1 MSNRYDASALEVLS
15 GLDPVRKRPGMY
27 TDTRNPN
34 HLAHEVVDN
43 SVDEAL
49 AGHANHIEVR
59 LEADGSLT
67 VKDNGRGLPTDMHA
81 ETGLSGVE
89 LIFTRLHAGAKFSDR
104 HYRFAGGLHGVGVS
118 VVNALSQWLNVSTVR
133 AGKRWAM
140 AFAGGE
146 VSEPLKQAGKAPRNE
161 TGTQV
166 QFCIDPKY
174 FTSPAFDLP
183 ALKTLLRAKALLCPG
198 LTIQFEHAAD
208 AAENETWAYG
218 DGLSGYLT
226 STLAGDA
233 ELIPETPIVGK
244 FEQTQGRAEWAVAWF
259 AEPGRQRCESY
270 VNLVPT
276 ARGGSHVGALRQ
288 GLVDAVRAFCSVRDL
303 LPRGLKLAPEDV
315 WQSAAC
321 VLSLGIPEPRFSG
334 QTKERLDAPE
344 LMQWLPAAVSDALSL
359 WMHRHVDVA
368 ERIAQLAI
376 ANAHGR
382 LRANRAVARKRV
394 ASGPAL
400 PGKLADCLSQDLEAT
415 ELFLVEGD
423 SAGGSAKQARDRQ
436 FQAILPLR
444 GKILNT
450 WEVASSEVLASRE
463 VHDVAVALGVDPGA
477 ADLSG
482 LRYGRVCLLADADSD
497 GAHIAALLCAL
508 FTRHFPTLVEAG
520 RIHAVMPPLYRV
532 DCAKQVFYALND
544 AERDG
549 IIAKLQKGNGK
560 GGKAAINVQRF
571 KGLGEMNPAQLRE
584 TSMNPATRRLVQL
597 QMSDR
602 PATCATLDRLLA
614 KKRAAERKAWL
625 TEHGDRAAL
634 A

>member
-1 MSNRYDASALEVLS
+1 
-15 GLDPVRKRPGMY
+15 MY

-49 AGHANHIEVR
+49 GGHATRIEVR

-67 VKDNGRGLPTDMHA
+67 VGDNGRGLPTDIHPQ
-81 ETGLSGVE
+81 TGLSGVE

-104 HYRFAGGLHGVGVS
+104 HYRYAGGLHGVGVS
-118 VVNALSQWLNVSTVR
+118 VVNALSARLSVSTTR
-133 AGKRWAM
+133 AGKCWAM

-146 VSEPLKQAGKAPRNE
+146 VSEPLKQTGTAKKGE

-166 QFCIDPKY
+166 QFAVDPQY
-174 FTSPAFDLP
+174 FTSPEFDLP

-198 LTIQFEHAAD
+198 LAIRFEHATD
-208 AAENETWAYG
+208 LAENETWTYG
-218 DGLSGYLT
+218 DGLAGYLT
-226 STLAGDA
+226 TLTGEA
-233 ELIPETPIVGK
+233 ELIPETPISGEV
-244 FEQTQGRAEWAVAWF
+244 EQPKGRAEWAVAWC
-259 AEPGRQRCESY
+259 ADPVQRCESY

-276 ARGGSHVGALRQ
+276 ARGGSHVAALRQ
-288 GLVDAVRAFCSVRDL
+288 GLVDAMRAFCAVRDL
-303 LPRGLKLAPEDV
+303 LPRGVRLAPEDV
-315 WQSAAC
+315 WQSTAC
-321 VLSLGIPEPRFSG
+321 VISLKIPEPRFSG
-334 QTKERLDAPE
+334 QTKERLDAPQ
-344 LMQWLPAAVSDALSL
+344 LAQWLPAAVGDSLSL
-359 WMHRHVDVA
+359 WMHQHVEVA
-368 ERIAQLAI
+368 EKIAQIAI
-376 ANAHGR
+376 DNATGR

-394 ASGPAL
+394 AGGPAL
-400 PGKLADCLSQDLEAT
+400 PGKLADCLSQDLNNT

-450 WEVASSEVLASRE
+450 WEVASAEVLASRE

-497 GAHIAALLCAL
+497 GAHIATLLCAL
-508 FTRHFPTLVEAG
+508 FTRHFPALVESG
-520 RIHAVMPPLYRV
+520 RIYAVMPPLYRI

-544 AERDG
+544 AERDD
-549 IIAKLQKGNGK
+549 IIGKLQNAKDTKNAK
-560 GGKAAINVQRF
+560 INVQRF

-584 TSMNPATRRLVQL
+584 TSMNPSTRRLVQL
-597 QMSDR
+597 SMHKDDDTR
-602 PATCATLDRLLA
+602 ATLNLLLS
-614 KKRAAERKAWL
+614 KKGAADRKAWL
-625 TEHGDRAAL
+625 TECGDKAGGGFAA
-634 A
+634 AEAPRSV